1 MLITGHEK
9 LGIASFMYL
18 GDLIEK
24 GTERTGIKA
33 VVTKISKG
41 DCGCKARKE
50 KLNKIDKDVRSW
62 VEKKVTR

>member
-1 MLITGHEK
+1 
-9 LGIASFMYL
+9 MYL

-24 GTERTGIKA
+24 GTESTGIKA
-33 VVTKISKG
+33 VVTRLSKG